1 MKVAEA
7 KLLLLDD
14 IRQSIIGKDEL
25 MVGPFG
31 SRKILYADYIASGRP
46 LSCIEDY
53 IRNTV
58 MPFYANT
65 HTSTSTTG
73 AKMTK
78 LREEARS
85 IIASAVNASS
95 DKFAV
100 IFTGSGSTAG
110 LTKLPYLLGFSRRPE
125 SKRQRKLTNNDPVVL
140 HGPYEHHSNILPW
153 RESYCHVIS
162 VAEDE
167 REGGVDLADLERT
180 LKKVRSKNKKRTIVG
195 TFSAASNISGIKV
208 DTNAVSAMLH
218 RYGGFAV
225 FDYATAAPYVP
236 INMEPNV
243 GGNKAGIYSKDAVVI
258 STHKFI
264 GGPGTPGILVV
275 KKSMLVRAKPQ
286 ACGGGTVK
294 WVGPISHEYVDNI
307 EEREEGGTPEIL
319 GSIRA
324 GLVFQ
329 LKDRIGAETIETIEN
344 NLVDIVLPRLMR
356 NKNIHLLGNL
366 QVERLPI
373 ISFNIRAPISP
384 SRNSRRFLHYN
395 FVSALLNDLFGI
407 QARGGCACAG
417 PYGQKSLGF
426 DAKSGEA
433 IEERMKGLFKQKAL
447 AIFKAGFVRVCLH
460 YLMTKDEVEYILD
473 SIEFISRNAW
483 KFLPFYTYCVT
494 TGHWEYKNSGANS
507 GISLTEI
514 HYGYKPIMNSEE
526 KKKRASMTN
535 KMSFKEALFAA
546 HESCPGFNSF
556 AGASSDEST
565 STIVD
570 ADKKMVT
577 DLSDKCWF
585 LLPSQAVKMLSLLN
599 TKDRM
604 ASNDTNGFTSS
615 VGRRF
620 DLYDC
625 MLDLQIKPE
634 KKHNTFLHFKTSKKT
649 PLGKSLHPIIRSLE
663 GVKDFGGGAEGYYVQ
678 YSKLLAGRLDVL
690 QVDDHSATVEEIA

>member
-1 MKVAEA
+1 MPPSLTYAELKDIRPTSLATKTSRKQRTFERTRPSNSTISTQQFLSEDMKVAEA

-218 RYGGFAV
+218 RYG
-225 FDYATAAPYVP
+225 
-236 INMEPNV
+236 
-243 GGNKAGIYSKDAVVI
+243 
-258 STHKFI
+258 
-264 GGPGTPGILVV
+264 
-275 KKSMLVRAKPQ
+275 
-286 ACGGGTVK
+286 
-294 WVGPISHEYVDNI
+294 
-307 EEREEGGTPEIL
+307 
-319 GSIRA
+319 
-324 GLVFQ
+324 
-329 LKDRIGAETIETIEN
+329 
-344 NLVDIVLPRLMR
+344 
-356 NKNIHLLGNL
+356 NIH
-366 QVERLPI
+366 
-373 ISFNIRAPISP
+373 
-384 SRNSRRFLHYN
+384 
-395 FVSALLNDLFGI
+395 GI
-407 QARGGCACAG
+407 Q
-417 PYGQKSLGF
+417 
-426 DAKSGEA
+426 
-433 IEERMKGLFKQKAL
+433 
-447 AIFKAGFVRVCLH
+447 
-460 YLMTKDEVEYILD
+460 T
-473 SIEFISRNAW
+473 
-483 KFLPFYTYCVT
+483 
-494 TGHWEYKNSGANS
+494 
-507 GISLTEI
+507 
-514 HYGYKPIMNSEE
+514 
-526 KKKRASMTN
+526 
-535 KMSFKEALFAA
+535 
-546 HESCPGFNSF
+546 SC
-556 AGASSDEST
+556 
-565 STIVD
+565 
-570 ADKKMVT
+570 
-577 DLSDKCWF
+577 
-585 LLPSQAVKMLSLLN
+585 
-599 TKDRM
+599 
-604 ASNDTNGFTSS
+604 
-615 VGRRF
+615 
-620 DLYDC
+620 
-625 MLDLQIKPE
+625 
-634 KKHNTFLHFKTSKKT
+634 
-649 PLGKSLHPIIRSLE
+649 
-663 GVKDFGGGAEGYYVQ
+663 
-678 YSKLLAGRLDVL
+678 
-690 QVDDHSATVEEIA
+690 